1 MVTSQAIKRRKGLCM
16 HNRMAREILE
26 LPVLLGVDYDWSLQS
41 VNQDLEILYHL
52 VLYILKFS

>member
-1 MVTSQAIKRRKGLCM
+1 M